1 MRDDAARA
9 LRADEDDYEYLRSRA
24 NAELHAVPS
33 RPRAVQARPIEAPA
47 PRAGDSLSAKSR
59 RRLHEVADLDFS
71 VHAEPPAEEE
81 PAPAPEPAP
90 AARYEMR
97 RPTRPRAVESPQRN
111 RPVSGVEGRR
121 TIEITGQAAPPR
133 RHATP
138 GSAFVARPD
147 RIMLYGFLL
156 GIFMILMA
164 VSTAHAAV

>member
-1 MRDDAARA
+1 
-9 LRADEDDYEYLRSRA
+9 
-24 NAELHAVPS
+24 
-33 RPRAVQARPIEAPA
+33 VQARPIEEPA
-47 PRAGDSLSAKSR
+47 PRGEDSLSSASR
-59 RRLHEVADLDFS
+59 RRLREVADLDFS
-71 VHAEPPAEEE
+71 LEAEPAAEEE
-81 PAPAPEPAP
+81 VAPEPEPEPEPAP
-90 AARYEMR
+90 PARYEMR
-97 RPTRPRAVESPQRN
+97 RPSRPRAVESPQRN

-133 RHATP
+133 RHSTP